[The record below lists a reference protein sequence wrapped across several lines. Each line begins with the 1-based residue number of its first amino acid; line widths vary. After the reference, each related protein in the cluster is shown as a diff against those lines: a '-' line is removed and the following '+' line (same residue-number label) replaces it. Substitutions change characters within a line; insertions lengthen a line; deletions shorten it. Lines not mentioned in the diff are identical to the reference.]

1 MTTQI
6 PAKEKS
12 RLAYHSRMNSMTL
25 EESLAFKKR
34 RAEYFKRWYEKKKPP
49 RKYKVSQPY
58 IELTTTEI
66 SFRFSE

>member
-12 RLAYHSRMNSMTL
+12 RLAYHSRMKSMTI

-34 RAEYFKRWYEKKKPP
+34 RAEYFRSWYEKKT
-49 RKYKVSQPY
+49 QATAQ
-58 IELTTTEI
+58 IQDI
-66 SFRFSE
+66 STIH